1 MNVDQ
6 ARLEFAPPPTP
17 GLVRALALAV
27 LAHAALLAV
36 LSLGV
41 QWKRD
46 PTPVTVEAELWSAL
60 PTQAAPKAPD
70 PVPTPTQ
77 PEPVPVP
84 VPVVKEVVV
93 QPPPVPVAPDPSI
106 SIAKEKAKLQK
117 EKELERSRLE
127 FERQLEKRQKDAAA
141 LKAKKLK
148 DEKDAREADQREKLA
163 RDKKQLAEQQKVQ
176 TAKTDADTKKIAEL
190 RKLQI
195 ERMNRMANQATGSGD
210 ATATGSAK
218 QSSGPS
224 ASYGGRIR
232 ARVKPNITYTES
244 VAGNPTAEVDVRMSP
259 DGTIISRKL
268 VKSSGVKSWDDA
280 VLNAIDKTE
289 VLPRDVDGR
298 VPASLTLV
306 FSPKD

>member
-1 MNVDQ
+1 MNTDQ

-17 GLVRALALAV
+17 GLVRALALAIVAHV
-27 LAHAALLAV
+27 LLLAV

-60 PTQAAPKAPD
+60 PVQAAPQAPD
-70 PVPTPTQ
+70 PAPPHPQ
-77 PEPVPVP
+77 PDPASE
-84 VPVVKEVVV
+84 VKEVVTR
-93 QPPPVPVAPDPSI
+93 PPPVPVALDPSI
-106 SIAKEKAKLQK
+106 AIAKEKAKQQK
-117 EKELERSRLE
+117 ERELERSRLE
-127 FERQLEKRQKDAAA
+127 FEKQLEKRQKDAAA
-141 LKAKKLK
+141 LKTKKLK
-148 DEKDAREADQREKLA
+148 DEKDAREAEQREKLA
-163 RDKKQLAEQQKVQ
+163 RDKKLQVEQQKVQ
-176 TAKTDADTKKIAEL
+176 SAKTDADAKKIAEL
-190 RKLQI
+190 RKQQI
-195 ERMNRMANQATGSGD
+195 DRMNRMANQATGSGD
-210 ATATGSAK
+210 ANATGSAK
-218 QSSGPS
+218 QASEPS

-244 VAGNPTAEVDVRMSP
+244 VVGNPTAEVEVRTSP

>member
-1 MNVDQ
+1 M
-6 ARLEFAPPPTP
+6 
-17 GLVRALALAV
+17 ALAIV
-27 LAHAALLAV
+27 AHALLLAV

-60 PTQAAPKAPD
+60 PVQAAPKPPD
-70 PVPTPTQ
+70 PVAPP
-77 PEPVPVP
+77 PPVEPDEP
-84 VPVVKEVVV
+84 PVVVREVVV
-93 QPPPVPVAPDPSI
+93 TPPPVVPTPVVPDPSI
-106 SIAKEKAKLQK
+106 AIAKEKEKARQQK
-117 EKELERSRLE
+117 DKERVKERDRLE
-127 FERQLEKRQKDAAA
+127 LEKRQKDAA

-148 DEKDAREADQREKLA
+148 DEKEARESEQREKLA
-163 RDKKQLAEQQKVQ
+163 RDKKLQLEQQKTQ
-176 TAKTDADTKKIAEL
+176 SAKTDADAKKIAEL
-190 RKLQI
+190 RKQQI
-195 ERMNRMANQATGSGD
+195 ERMNRMANQATGFGD
-210 ATATGSAK
+210 ANASGLAK

-224 ASYGGRIR
+224 ASYAGRIR
-232 ARVKPNITYTES
+232 ARIKPNITYTES
-244 VAGNPTAEVDVRMSP
+244 VAGNPTAEVEVRTSP

-298 VPASLTLV
+298 VPPALTLV